1 MFSAS
6 FRKTDF
12 IPQQTQQTQQSP
24 EGQSTPQK
32 KIVIAVDGPAASG
45 KGTLARRLAE
55 RLGYAYLDT
64 GALYRAVGLAT
75 LETGG
80 NPAEWSDV
88 SMAVDIIRRNLT
100 PELLSNPALRSA
112 EVSEAASKVAAIPE
126 VRQALLDY
134 QRSFAENTPA
144 NVGGAV
150 LDGRDIGTVI
160 CPNADIK
167 FFVTASIEER
177 ARRRYEEL
185 KTTSPDKGATTN
197 QAQVLADLQRRDE
210 RDQSRNIAPALSA
223 EDAYV
228 LDTTSLNIAETLD
241 EAINVIRSRFLSETN
256 DNKTVAVGI

>member
-12 IPQQTQQTQQSP
+12 IPPQQSAAAD
-24 EGQSTPQK
+24 TPQK
-32 KIVIAVDGPAASG
+32 KVVIAVDGPAASG

-80 NPAEWSDV
+80 NPAQWSDV

-100 PELLSNPALRSA
+100 PELLSNPALRTPD
-112 EVSEAASKVAAIPE
+112 VSDAASKVAAIPE

-134 QRSFAENTPA
+134 QHEFAANPPG

-160 CPNADIK
+160 CPDADIK
-167 FFVTASIEER
+167 FFVTASVEER
-177 ARRRYEEL
+177 ARRRFEEL

-197 QAQVLADLQRRDE
+197 MAQVLADLKRRDA
-210 RDQSRNIAPALSA
+210 RDQSRSIAPTLAA
-223 EDAYV
+223 ADAYV
-228 LDTTSLNIAETLD
+228 LDTTTLNIPETLD
-241 EAINVIRSRFLSETN
+241 EAINVIRARFLAETN
-256 DNKTVAVGI
+256 DNKPAVLGV